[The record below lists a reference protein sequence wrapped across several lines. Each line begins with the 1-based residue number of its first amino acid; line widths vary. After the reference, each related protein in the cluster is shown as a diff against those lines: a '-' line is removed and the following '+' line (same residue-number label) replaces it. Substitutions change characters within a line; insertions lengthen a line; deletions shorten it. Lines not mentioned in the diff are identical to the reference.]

1 MAFSADNSLH
11 LLLSM
16 LKKTE
21 SGEAR
26 GRGQEMEQ
34 EADIK
39 WVKPGNED
47 REWNTFLVVHAPKN
61 KACL

>member
-1 MAFSADNSLH
+1 MEFFADNSLH

-16 LKKTE
+16 LQKTK
-21 SGEAR
+21 SGEAL

-34 EADIK
+34 EA
-39 WVKPGNED
+39 G
-47 REWNTFLVVHAPKN
+47 TFLVVHALKN